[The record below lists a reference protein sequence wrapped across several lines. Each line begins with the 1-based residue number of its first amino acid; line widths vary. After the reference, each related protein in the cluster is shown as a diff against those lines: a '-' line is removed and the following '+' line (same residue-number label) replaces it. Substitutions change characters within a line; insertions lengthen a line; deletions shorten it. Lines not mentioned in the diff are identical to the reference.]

1 MHSMLNEKKGDGVR
15 KNKTL
20 LTPGVIINL
29 AKKPIWEQ
37 LHKAAY

>member
-1 MHSMLNEKKGDGVR
+1 MLNEKKRGWPKKEQNLIDTAG
-15 KNKTL
+15 NHQD
-20 LTPGVIINL
+20 L